1 MRAIRLHPRQL
12 KLVAVLAGV
21 AMLTNTLVL
30 PATRASASTNLVQAS
45 PTQGTVL
52 AGTAFTDQLQVTG
65 ASGSVSFVQATA
77 SANVSV
83 SPSGQVSAPS
93 TLAPGTYSATGTDS
107 DSSGDTGTWS
117 YNLNV
122 LQAAP
127 QDFANTVVNVY
138 QSEYSV
144 DQQLGQ
150 ASALEPASQYQ
161 QSLSQLTPMQ
171 LAELYAATQQ
181 TPGWAQIPSL
191 MQTIASG
198 IPPSGSAPAS
208 TATGRA
214 TTSTKAGSKV
224 MANAATA
231 ASSTVAALDLSDCG
245 EPTWSEGS
253 LLAAE
258 IVVDIAHAAYQ
269 AFLAADVTVPDV
281 IEVPPAPPVPN
292 PSAPALHAGF
302 GIAAGVAAAVVLA
315 GEITHDVMDFEN
327 APVPECRAKH
337 TLEYAANIDNTTV
350 QVYAL
355 LTTTAA
361 AITQLQTTENT
372 TDQDVQAVQTQLTSV
387 HDSLANAIAS
397 DTQTLQTVTGSDTQA
412 VTTQLQT
419 NLTALKQDVDSINTD
434 QSSLSQSVINQ
445 VNTDSSQVQS
455 ALSSALSKILS
466 ETDTTAAGLTTLVT
480 QNNQQV
486 MNTLQA
492 NFKTQQS
499 QHNSDLKIRIEK
511 ALAQAGLVPPP
522 VQFILPA
529 SQGGYLN
536 STPVGVQEVVTD
548 DLSAMTALGVKVP
561 PSALTNFKTAN
572 TALAA
577 GQYITAYQNYSA
589 CYAAFA

>member
-253 LLAAE
+253 LLAAQ
-258 IVVDIAHAAYQ
+258 IVVDIAQGLFDVLIALDVSD
-269 AFLAADVTVPDV
+269 FETLSKLA
-281 IEVPPAPPVPN
+281 
-292 PSAPALHAGF
+292 L
-302 GIAAGVAAAVVLA
+302 GIAAGVADAAVLA
-315 GEITHDVMDFEN
+315 GEIAHHVMDFEN

-499 QHNSDLKIRIEK
+499 QHNSDLKIRVEK